1 MPLFWKAFIT
11 LGLASSPS
19 KSQIELAVPRALTEG
34 GCQASVVPGQPQVS
48 SAPKRKLRQRAPH
61 SLSGHASGTWQLQL
75 RGTVMLRQKA
85 LRTCKNSAA
94 ISDKVDKLVALKK
107 HGGLCF
113 LQRRGTH
120 KWTSCL
126 LRVHITILL
135 LLLSLRRYVLCFK
148 YCPYIVNQHT
158 WRQRWKL
165 RKSNLFYLFVPRQCN
180 PKRHDFTKN
189 YLKTCN
195 IPTCYTAFATNR
207 NPVDL

>member
-1 MPLFWKAFIT
+1 MSSADISGKQGGDSKPWGTVAYYGPTLFWIRPSSTQLLTSLKPSSLQMPLFWKAFIT

-94 ISDKVDKLVALKK
+94 ISDKVDKLIALKK
-107 HGGLCF
+107 HGGSVFSTKERKHVSGHLVCF
-113 LQRRGTH
+113 E
-120 KWTSCL
+120 
-126 LRVHITILL
+126 
-135 LLLSLRRYVLCFK
+135 
-148 YCPYIVNQHT
+148 
-158 WRQRWKL
+158 
-165 RKSNLFYLFVPRQCN
+165 
-180 PKRHDFTKN
+180 
-189 YLKTCN
+189 
-195 IPTCYTAFATNR
+195 YT
-207 NPVDL
+207 